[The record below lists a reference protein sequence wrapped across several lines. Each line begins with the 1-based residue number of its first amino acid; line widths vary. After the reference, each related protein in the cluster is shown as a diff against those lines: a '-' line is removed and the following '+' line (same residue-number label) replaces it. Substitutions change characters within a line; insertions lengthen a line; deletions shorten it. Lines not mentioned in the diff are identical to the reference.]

1 MTEHSHIYLKSCV
14 WAQQWKKLQ
23 QQYYVMR
30 AKKSPTDREPQASGL
45 STTKRAPL
53 GHILILLCF
62 FARFSRR
69 VTVSFSNSFLSCRC
83 SLSLYFYIGDS
94 CMRQRM
100 CCTRCVPHCIVSSSM
115 LCIVL
120 YCIVSTCVPCRAV
133 LFSLQNKVCI
143 LVGASFFRA
152 TCSMCRAKLRFNL

>member
-14 WAQQWKKLQ
+14 WAQQRKKNQ
-23 QQYYVMR
+23 QQYYIMG
-30 AKKSPTDREPQASGL
+30 AEKSPTNREPQASGL

-62 FARFSRR
+62 FFSCFSRR
-69 VTVSFSNSFLSCRC
+69 VTVSISNSFLSFRC
-83 SLSLYFYIGDS
+83 ALSLSLYFYIGNS

-100 CCTRCVPHCIVSSSM
+100 CCTRCVPHCVVSSFM

-120 YCIVSTCVPCRAV
+120 YRVVPCC
-133 LFSLQNKVCI
+133 SLCKTKFI
-143 LVGASFFRA
+143 F
-152 TCSMCRAKLRFNL
+152 